1 MLPVL
6 NPIVEPGL
14 SCTDEDVAPPSSLQQ
29 TDVHLLV
36 VEKMPS
42 SDVYQP
48 SSNVDTTN
56 IMSQSEASNELTKK
70 RELDVLVEMFPNLKQ
85 ERIEQALESAGS
97 DLGRAINIL
106 LEENHTGVFV
116 CISLG

>member
-6 NPIVEPGL
+6 NPIVEPGP

-85 ERIEQALESAGS
+85 EQIEQALESAGS
-97 DLGRAINIL
+97 DFWGEPSTYFLRKIIQVCL
-106 LEENHTGVFV
+106 YVFH
-116 CISLG
+116 

>member
-1 MLPVL
+1 MEGSTLLPVL
-6 NPIVEPGL
+6 NPIVEPGP

-56 IMSQSEASNELTKK
+56 IMSHSVWSIKWIDQKEGIAC
-70 RELDVLVEMFPNLKQ
+70 P
-85 ERIEQALESAGS
+85 
-97 DLGRAINIL
+97 GRN
-106 LEENHTGVFV
+106 V
-116 CISLG
+116 S